1 LCTLLKG
8 RKIINLYHKFTK
20 KNLQKKDSICFLN
33 FVSDISKQIILFI
46 LWFIYL
52 YLKAGDEG
60 KYVLK
65 IIFLQSIVTLGVVGE
80 FEKKPNHA
88 RYCTFFRIFRT
99 LWQIK
104 PSGISVKIQKFDK
117 TISFFLLYKLTIFW
131 LCFYT
136 KMWDYTFPLNNNI
149 CTWIKLFSFFL
160 KKNISI
166 RLNIFIYNKN
176 LIILKQILFTW

>member
-1 LCTLLKG
+1 MCTLLKG

-131 LCFYT
+131 LCFFILKCGTIYFSS
-136 KMWDYTFPLNNNI
+136 KQQHLYLNKI
-149 CTWIKLFSFFL
+149 VFFL
-160 KKNISI
+160 FEKK
-166 RLNIFIYNKN
+166 YKH
-176 LIILKQILFTW
+176 